1 MGKYAQSIAINPV
14 LEQPLLI
21 APLRRMATM
30 LRLLCA
36 VAAATAFSPKIV
48 GRISSGGHF
57 LTLERAPFSETMT
70 VEERDAGWECV
81 IPEATSLCDTEKR
94 ATSTRRRCTSSRAR
108 SRRGCTSRRKA
119 AAWRAPDGHAI
130 LPCDPKADTVSMTVS
145 DATARSTRSRGRGNR
160 SSWSCGTRSCVLRAR
175 SAFFVVV

>member
-1 MGKYAQSIAINPV
+1 
-14 LEQPLLI
+14 
-21 APLRRMATM
+21 MATV

-81 IPEATSLCDTEKR
+81 IPEATSLCDTEEVCDLDEETVHKFESEV
-94 ATSTRRRCTSSRAR
+94 TSWLHESAEGGGLEGPPMGTRFFQY
-108 SRRGCTSRRKA
+108 
-119 AAWRAPDGHAI
+119 
-130 LPCDPKADTVSMTVS
+130 DPKADTVSMTVS
-145 DATARSTRSRGRGNR
+145 DANGAFHTLTWPWQSIFMELWARDHV
-160 SSWSCGTRSCVLRAR
+160 C
-175 SAFFVVV
+175 

>member
-81 IPEATSLCDTEKR
+81 IPEATSLCDTEEACDLDEETVHKFEDEV
-94 ATSTRRRCTSSRAR
+94 TSWLQDSAEGGGAEGPPMGTRFFQY
-108 SRRGCTSRRKA
+108 
-119 AAWRAPDGHAI
+119 
-130 LPCDPKADTVSMTVS
+130 DPKADTVSMTVS
-145 DATARSTRSRGRGNR
+145 DANGAFHTLTWPWQSIFMELWARDHV
-160 SSWSCGTRSCVLRAR
+160 C
-175 SAFFVVV
+175 